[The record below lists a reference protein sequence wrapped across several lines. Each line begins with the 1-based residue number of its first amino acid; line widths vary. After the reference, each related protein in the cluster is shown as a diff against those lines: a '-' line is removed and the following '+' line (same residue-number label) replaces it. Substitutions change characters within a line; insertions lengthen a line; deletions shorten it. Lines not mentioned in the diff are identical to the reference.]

1 MTTESKITPEMTIDE
16 VIQKLPQAQ
25 TVFTRYGVD
34 TCCGGFR
41 QLKDGVKVSG
51 ASLDQLIADL
61 NALVG

>member
-1 MTTESKITPEMTIDE
+1 MTTGSTITPEMTIDE
-16 VIQKLPQAQ
+16 VIQKHPKAQ

-51 ASLDQLIADL
+51 ANLEQVLAEL
-61 NALVG
+61 NAL